1 VEDRQRRV
9 ASALTQIALRSG
21 GRDHGRAVAPERAG
35 TVDSDG
41 VAIRWESYGR
51 GEPAIVFAPTW
62 SIVHSRCWK
71 QQIPD
76 FARRHRVLT
85 LDPRGNGR
93 SGRPADPAAYSE
105 DRFAGDIVAVMDAA
119 EVECAVLVGWS
130 LGAQRTLIVA
140 GEHPQRV
147 RGLALIGPSLELGLA
162 PAPEREA
169 ATRFTDDLGEDDG
182 WARYNAHSWR
192 RDYQGFAEFFF
203 SQVFTEP
210 HSTKQIE
217 DCVGW
222 ASDTDGETLIA
233 AEVAGLDEARTTR
246 LCAEIRCPVLVIHG
260 DEDAI
265 VPHAVG
271 SRAAELTGG
280 QLLTFVGCGHGIPAR
295 DPVRLN
301 LALREFVGTLAAPAE
316 DLR

>member
-1 VEDRQRRV
+1 
-9 ASALTQIALRSG
+9 LTQIAPRSVG
-21 GRDHGRAVAPERAG
+21 PHRGRAADPERAG
-35 TVDSDG
+35 TLDADG

-76 FARRHRVLT
+76 FARRHHVLT
-85 LDPRGNGR
+85 LDPRANGR
-93 SGRPADPAAYSE
+93 SDRPADPAAYSE
-105 DRFAGDIVAVMDAA
+105 DHFASDVVAAMDAA
-119 EVECAVLVGWS
+119 EVDRAVLVGWS
-130 LGAQRTLIVA
+130 LGAQRTLIIA
-140 GEHPQRV
+140 GEHRRRV
-147 RGLALIGPSLELGLA
+147 HGLALIGPSLELGLA
-162 PAPEREA
+162 PTLEREA

-192 RDYQGFAEFFF
+192 RDYRGFAEFFF

-222 ASDTDGETLIA
+222 ASDTDAETLIA
-233 AEVAGLDEARTTR
+233 AEVAALDEARTTR
-246 LCAEIRCPVLVIHG
+246 LCAAVRCPVLVVHG
-260 DEDAI
+260 DQDAI
-265 VPHAVG
+265 VPHAAGQPG

-280 QLLTFVGCGHGIPAR
+280 RLLTFEGCGHGIPAR

-301 LALREFVGTLAAPAE
+301 LALREFVGTLGPSATDP
-316 DLR
+316 R

>member
-1 VEDRQRRV
+1 
-9 ASALTQIALRSG
+9 LTQIALASG
-21 GRDHGRAVAPERAG
+21 PPDHGRAVDPERAG
-35 TVDSDG
+35 TLDSDG
-41 VAIRWESYGR
+41 VAIRWESYGQ

-71 QQIPD
+71 QQIPY

-93 SGRPADPAAYSE
+93 SDRPADPAAYSE
-105 DRFAGDIVAVMDAA
+105 DHFASDIVAAMDAA
-119 EVECAVLVGWS
+119 EVEWAVLVGWS

-140 GEHPQRV
+140 CEHPRRV
-147 RGLALIGPSLELGLA
+147 GGLALIGPSLELGLA

-182 WARYNAHSWR
+182 WTRYNAHSWR
-192 RDYQGFAEFFF
+192 RDYRGFAEFFF

-222 ASDTDGETLIA
+222 ASETDAETLIA
-233 AEVAGLDEARTTR
+233 AEVAELEEARTTR
-246 LCAEIRCPVLVIHG
+246 LCGEVRCPVLVVHG

-271 SRAAELTGG
+271 SRAAKLTGG
-280 QLLTFVGCGHGIPAR
+280 QLLTFAGCGHGIPAR

-301 LALREFVGTLAAPAE
+301 LALRAFVGSLAPPAVGS
-316 DLR
+316 R

>member
-1 VEDRQRRV
+1 
-9 ASALTQIALRSG
+9 
-21 GRDHGRAVAPERAG
+21 
-35 TVDSDG
+35 
-41 VAIRWESYGR
+41 
-51 GEPAIVFAPTW
+51 
-62 SIVHSRCWK
+62 
-71 QQIPD
+71 
-76 FARRHRVLT
+76 
-85 LDPRGNGR
+85 
-93 SGRPADPAAYSE
+93 
-105 DRFAGDIVAVMDAA
+105 MDAA
-119 EVECAVLVGWS
+119 EVERAVLVGWS

-140 GEHPQRV
+140 GEHPRRV
-147 RGLALIGPSLELGLA
+147 SGLALIGPSLELGLA

-192 RDYQGFAEFFF
+192 RDYRGFAEFFF

-210 HSTKQIE
+210 HSTKPIE

-222 ASDTDGETLIA
+222 ASDTDAETLIA
-233 AEVAGLDEARTTR
+233 AEVAALDEARTTR
-246 LCAEIRCPVLVIHG
+246 LCAAVRCPVLVVHG

-280 QLLTFVGCGHGIPAR
+280 RLLTFEGSGHGIPAR

-301 LALREFVGTLAAPAE
+301 LALREFVGTLVRSAK
-316 DLR
+316 DSR